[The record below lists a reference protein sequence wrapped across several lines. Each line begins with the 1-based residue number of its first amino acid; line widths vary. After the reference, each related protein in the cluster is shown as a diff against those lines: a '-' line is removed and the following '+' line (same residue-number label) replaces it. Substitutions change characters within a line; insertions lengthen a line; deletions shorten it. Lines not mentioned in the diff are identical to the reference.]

1 MPGDGCVVPWYE
13 TRLRRQV
20 DELFVGVSRQARD
33 DYRAAITALIT
44 RDRYNASPTARSC
57 ELDDAERMG
66 FTAVLNGIAHGACLI
81 RRVQRGVVEIERM
94 GTVYRVTLDP
104 LWVEDVS

>member
-20 DELFVGVSRQARD
+20 DELFVGASRQARD

-44 RDRYNASPTARSC
+44 RDRYSAPPTSRSC
-57 ELDDAERMG
+57 DLDDAERMG
-66 FTAVLNGIAHGACLI
+66 FTAVLNGIEHGTCLI
-81 RRVQRGVVEIERM
+81 RRVERGVVEIERM
-94 GTVYRVTLDP
+94 GTLYRIVLDP
-104 LWVEDVS
+104 LRVEDVT